1 MDLPP
6 ELAVLAD
13 KVLSLSPVVLVA
25 LGSAV
30 LILALAVGRVLF
42 NLLPSKRPPVWE
54 GLPFIGGLLK
64 FTGVSALA

>member
-1 MDLPP
+1 M
-6 ELAVLAD
+6 LAD